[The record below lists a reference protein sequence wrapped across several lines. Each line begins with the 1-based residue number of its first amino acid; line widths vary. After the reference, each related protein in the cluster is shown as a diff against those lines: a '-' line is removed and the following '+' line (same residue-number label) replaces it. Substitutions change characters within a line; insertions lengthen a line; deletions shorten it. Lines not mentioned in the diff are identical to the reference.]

1 MKQKNNMWKLNRVA
15 LALALGTMVVTV
27 LSLTAQNQDAD
38 EGRTPEITLD
48 VVVKNEQGKPLAGVE
63 VRAYFSGPFASGPDK
78 AETDNDGRVTL
89 RGKAT
94 LRASVS
100 SGGKD
105 SKWYRSSS
113 AIIPGGIDPDKDGW
127 EIRGEGTLVLREK
140 KNQVPLVA
148 RKVGVLFPAEDVWIG
163 FDVEVGEFVIP
174 HGRGIRS
181 DILFKVNCDGDTEL
195 DERWKTIRYT
205 TLDSKLWIKFPQEG
219 EGWHAVAKASLA
231 DYSILKMPYKAPVDG
246 YLAER
251 FIFKNKLGETATP
264 SKQGVFMRI
273 RRSEL
278 PDGAVQYHYLKLNQD
293 IEFHPFESG
302 THTSDLGKAKT
313 YGGIKFTYF
322 YNPTP
327 NDRNLEF
334 DPDENLAKDGPRVW
348 MEQFGL

>member
-1 MKQKNNMWKLNRVA
+1 MKQKNNMWKLNRM
-15 LALALGTMVVTV
+15 ALALGIMVVMA

-38 EGRTPEITLD
+38 EGRAPEITLD
-48 VVVKNEQGKPLAGVE
+48 VVVKNEQGEPLAGVE

-127 EIRGEGTLVLREK
+127 EIKGEGTLVLREK
-140 KNQVPLVA
+140 KNPVPLVA
-148 RKVGVLFPAEDVWIG
+148 RRMNLKLPSIGSEYG
-163 FDVEVGEFVIP
+163 FDLEVGDWMPP
-174 HGRGIRS
+174 HGTGEKAMMFFRG
-181 DILFKVNCDGDTEL
+181 DIKN
-195 DERWKTIRYT
+195 DERGGSVQRISVSFPNEKDGSYAYKSSESVMQSTYKWPYMASND
-205 TLDSKLWIKFPQEG
+205 LDAYETRKVWERIKLPE
-219 EGWHAVAKASLA
+219 
-231 DYSILKMPYKAPVDG
+231 
-246 YLAER
+246 
-251 FIFKNKLGETATP
+251 
-264 SKQGVFMRI
+264 
-273 RRSEL
+273 
-278 PDGAVQYHYLKLNQD
+278 GAVQK
-293 IEFHPFESG
+293 SW
-302 THTSDLGKAKT
+302 DLSEGYIFRINTVVKNKKIISANYGKISPGVELVGSSTKRP
-313 YGGIKFTYF
+313 GCKFVYF

-334 DPDENLAKDGPRVW
+334 DPDKNLAKDGPRVW